1 MTIPVN
7 PEQPKAL
14 QIKMSQEQQI
24 AQMQQKQ
31 GKQPQQPLDTSLF
44 MQQQKIAQMQWK
56 PPQPSQGQSLFIKT
70 IATSMFNGIG
80 KEEFTEGLAYHQ
92 SYNSVFKSMNDVG
105 ADIMFD
111 YFDTNQDGTISLEEA
126 QEIGKLSKDGEYD
139 DGSIITEQD
148 IIALKEKIVTDLEEQ
163 AKYEAEAAQI
173 AADTAAAQKA
183 YTQNIGG
190 DNYRDYGS
198 RTHNGS
204 TISTP
209 EQYTNKQE
217 LADIESRQIPE
228 LEQKKGQ
235 IIQEARNQI
244 AEKNAEIEKIT
255 QEHKEKLGELGK
267 KNTDLQK
274 EIQDCDEK
282 ILQIDKDISD
292 TKSSIHI
299 SESIIANLEAEHAA
313 LRTDTDDPKIN
324 EANTKRKAEIEQIIK
339 DEKKKI
345 EDANKKLEE
354 LEKSKQEQVELKA
367 KKEAEQKAVQE
378 EIDKKEPQLGQQI
391 RAIKAEI
398 QKIKEDRDS
407 KVAEIDTQI
416 SSLRSQAIQY
426 QSKIGTQT
434 GMAASSSEYE
444 TAMNA
449 LKLAQGELAAGVR
462 EATGNN
468 DGAAVAKYR
477 NGVDNHAAWCASFAS
492 WCFGKGQNSD
502 NGGLFGYS
510 PRVAEIQSRMASRG
524 RYFAKGQGTPQP
536 GYIIFFQNGCSHV
549 GIVESVGADGS
560 ITTIEGNAGNAVKR
574 VTYKPGTSRYNR
586 ISGFGKTY

>member
-7 PEQPKAL
+7 REQLKAL
-14 QIKMSQEQQI
+14 QIKMLQEQQI

-31 GKQPQQPLDTSLF
+31 GKQPQQPLAPSLF
-44 MQQQKIAQMQWK
+44 KQQANMASK
-56 PPQPSQGQSLFIKT
+56 PIS
-70 IATSMFNGIG
+70 TSMFNNIG
-80 KEEFTEGLAYHQ
+80 REEFTKGLEYHQ
-92 SYNSVFKSMNDVG
+92 NLNSIFKSMNDVG

-126 QEIGKLSKDGEYD
+126 QEIGKLSKDGEND
-139 DGSIITEQD
+139 DGSVITEQD

-163 AKYEAEAAQI
+163 AKYEADAAQI
-173 AADTAAAQKA
+173 ATDTAAAQKA

-209 EQYTNKQE
+209 EQYTNKQQ

-244 AEKNAEIEKIT
+244 AEKNAELEKIT

-282 ILQIDKDISD
+282 ILLIDKDISD

-299 SESIIANLEAEHAA
+299 SESIIANVEAEYAA
-313 LRTDTDDPKIN
+313 LKTDTDDPKIN
-324 EANTKRKAEIEQIIK
+324 EANTKRKSEIEQIIK

-391 RAIKAEI
+391 SAIKAEI
-398 QKIKEDRDS
+398 QKIKEDRDA

-449 LKLAQGELAAGVR
+449 LKLAQGELEAGVR

-502 NGGLFGYS
+502 NQGLFGYS